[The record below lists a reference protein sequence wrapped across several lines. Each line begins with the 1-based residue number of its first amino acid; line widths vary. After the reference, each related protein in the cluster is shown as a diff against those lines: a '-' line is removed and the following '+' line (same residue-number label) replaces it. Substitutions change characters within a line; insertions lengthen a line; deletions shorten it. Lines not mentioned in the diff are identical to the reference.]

1 MGINI
6 NGRFLNHLRFADDIV
21 LIAPNLEQFEMML
34 LQFATVECRVSK
46 SWSEN
51 ELVQD
56 ENNDKHRRT
65 KLEIESLKLWKVTS
79 TLVFV

>member
-21 LIAPNLEQFEMML
+21 LIAPNLEQLEMML
-34 LQFATVECRVSK
+34 LQLNAESQKVGLKMNF
-46 SWSEN
+46 
-51 ELVQD
+51 QD

-65 KLEIESLKLWKVTS
+65 K
-79 TLVFV
+79 